1 MTPLVPSSLLRAGC
15 ILALTVLA
23 AACAQESAKPFDAM
37 VRMAEVA
44 PGGRV
49 ITLHASGSMR
59 ADGTICTVVERAE
72 VVESPTSV
80 TVGVVLRRVCPER
93 SGVQVG
99 TGTDHAVPVTLKKP
113 LDHRKVLDQEGH
125 EIQVC
130 PTTTGSFVE
139 TLRRCLEEASR

>member
-1 MTPLVPSSLLRAGC
+1 MTSLGPSSLLRAGC
-15 ILALTVLA
+15 VLAFTVLA
-23 AACAQESAKPFDAM
+23 VACAQEPAKPFDAR
-37 VRMAEVA
+37 VRTVGVA
-44 PGGRV
+44 PGGRA

-80 TVGVVLRRVCPER
+80 TVGVVLRRACPER
-93 SGVQVG
+93 SGIQVG

-113 LDHRKVLDQEGH
+113 LGHRKVLDQQGH

-139 TLRRCLEEASR
+139 TLRRCLEEA